1 SRPDQVR
8 FRNRNGVALKLAN
21 FASLDPDYA
30 GVGMSR
36 GGRLDAEIWNE
47 FAGRWDDLQT
57 SAAAIRVQI
66 GEEPGVGPRTGGQ
79 GAREEVEQLAG
90 KPRRQGQA
98 RSLAP
103 LARAAVESH
112 AMKCVQRHYREAGW
126 DVGDVSRSQPFD
138 FLCTRNGD
146 VELCVEVKGTTAP

>member
-1 SRPDQVR
+1 ELILALDLCRRYGIADDRHPEVVRLSEFLNRLPIHSSRPDQVR
-8 FRNRNGVALKLAN
+8 FRNPNGVALKLAN

-47 FAGRWDDLQT
+47 FAGRGAALQT

-66 GEEPGVGPRTGGQ
+66 GEEPGVGPRTEVQ
-79 GAREEVEQLAG
+79 AAREEVAQLAG

-98 RSLAP
+98 RSLSP

-112 AMKCVQRHYREAGW
+112 AMKCVQ
-126 DVGDVSRSQPFD
+126 
-138 FLCTRNGD
+138 
-146 VELCVEVKGTTAP
+146 